1 MLKRS
6 LILSA
11 LTTVSFSGWL
21 MGGTQN
27 QSLSKEHS
35 ASASSTTHEAST
47 ASANPASEVASNID
61 IAPTP
66 PTTASNTQSPY
77 PPIDKPQAASN
88 PTNTNPAIAPSATSI
103 GQNTDK
109 TKQGYTIKLTGK
121 ADISASGDSLFFDTD
136 KGTKQVYMY
145 GLDKTSSQALS
156 QAIKQKSC
164 VTIIEGVNPD
174 EMAMGAVIH
183 PAQCP

>member
-27 QSLSKEHS
+27 QSPPNKHS
-35 ASASSTTHEAST
+35 ASASATTPEAS
-47 ASANPASEVASNID
+47 SANPASEVASNTD
-61 IAPTP
+61 KAPTP
-66 PTTASNTQSPY
+66 LTTASHIQSPY

-88 PTNTNPAIAPSATSI
+88 PTHTNPAIAPSATSI
-103 GQNTDK
+103 GQN
-109 TKQGYTIKLTGK
+109 
-121 ADISASGDSLFFDTD
+121 TD

>member
-35 ASASSTTHEAST
+35 ASASATTHEAST

-66 PTTASNTQSPY
+66 LTTASHIQSPY
-77 PPIDKPQAASN
+77 PPMDKPQAASN
-88 PTNTNPAIAPSATSI
+88 ATHTNPAIAPSATSI
-103 GQNTDK
+103 GQN
-109 TKQGYTIKLTGK
+109 
-121 ADISASGDSLFFDTD
+121 TD

>member
-11 LTTVSFSGWL
+11 LTTVSFSGLL

-27 QSLSKEHS
+27 QSPPNKHS
-35 ASASSTTHEAST
+35 ASASATTPEAS
-47 ASANPASEVASNID
+47 SANPASEVASNTD
-61 IAPTP
+61 KAPTP
-66 PTTASNTQSPY
+66 LTTASHIQSPY

-88 PTNTNPAIAPSATSI
+88 PTHTNPAIAPSATSI
-103 GQNTDK
+103 GQN
-109 TKQGYTIKLTGK
+109 
-121 ADISASGDSLFFDTD
+121 TD

-164 VTIIEGVNPD
+164 VTIIEDFNPD

>member
-35 ASASSTTHEAST
+35 ASASATTPEAS
-47 ASANPASEVASNID
+47 SANPASEVASNID

-77 PPIDKPQAASN
+77 PPMDKPQAVSN
-88 PTNTNPAIAPSATSI
+88 ATNTNPAIAPSATSI
-103 GQNTDK
+103 GQN
-109 TKQGYTIKLTGK
+109 
-121 ADISASGDSLFFDTD
+121 TD

-164 VTIIEGVNPD
+164 VTIIEDFNPD

>member
-27 QSLSKEHS
+27 QSLSNKHS
-35 ASASSTTHEAST
+35 ASASATTPEAS
-47 ASANPASEVASNID
+47 SANPASEVASNTD
-61 IAPTP
+61 KAPTP

-88 PTNTNPAIAPSATSI
+88 PTHTNPAIAPSATSI

-109 TKQGYTIKLTGK
+109 TKQGYTVKLTGK
-121 ADISASGDSLFFDTD
+121 ADISESGDSLFFDTD

-164 VTIIEGVNPD
+164 VTIIEDFNPD

>member
-11 LTTVSFSGWL
+11 LTPVSFSGWL

-27 QSLSKEHS
+27 QSPPNEHS
-35 ASASSTTHEAST
+35 ASASATTPEAS
-47 ASANPASEVASNID
+47 SANPASDVASNTD
-61 IAPTP
+61 KAPTP
-66 PTTASNTQSPY
+66 LTTASHIQSPY

-88 PTNTNPAIAPSATSI
+88 PTHTNPAIAPSATSI

-121 ADISASGDSLFFDTD
+121 ADISESGDSLFFDTD

-145 GLDKTSSQALS
+145 GLDKNSSQALS

-164 VTIIEGVNPD
+164 VTIIEDFNPD

-183 PAQCP
+183 PAQYP

>member
-77 PPIDKPQAASN
+77 PPMDKPQAVSN
-88 PTNTNPAIAPSATSI
+88 ATNTNPAIAPSATSI
-103 GQNTDK
+103 RQN
-109 TKQGYTIKLTGK
+109 
-121 ADISASGDSLFFDTD
+121 TD

>member
-11 LTTVSFSGWL
+11 LTHVSFSGWL
-21 MGGTQN
+21 IGCTQN
-27 QSLSKEHS
+27 QSPPNEHS
-35 ASASSTTHEAST
+35 ASASATTPEAS
-47 ASANPASEVASNID
+47 SANPASEVASNTD
-61 IAPTP
+61 KAPTP

-77 PPIDKPQAASN
+77 PPMDKPQAVSN
-88 PTNTNPAIAPSATSI
+88 ATHTNPAIAPSATSI
-103 GQNTDK
+103 GQN
-109 TKQGYTIKLTGK
+109 
-121 ADISASGDSLFFDTD
+121 TD

-164 VTIIEGVNPD
+164 VTIIEDFNPD

-183 PAQCP
+183 PAQYP

>member
-11 LTTVSFSGWL
+11 LTTVSFSGLL

-27 QSLSKEHS
+27 QSPPNKHS
-35 ASASSTTHEAST
+35 ASASATTPEAS
-47 ASANPASEVASNID
+47 SANPASEVASNTD
-61 IAPTP
+61 KAPTP
-66 PTTASNTQSPY
+66 LTTASHIQSPY

-88 PTNTNPAIAPSATSI
+88 PTHTNPAIAPSATSI

-109 TKQGYTIKLTGK
+109 TKQGYTVKLTGK
-121 ADISASGDSLFFDTD
+121 ADISESGDSLFFDTD

-164 VTIIEGVNPD
+164 VTIIEDFNPD

>member
-1 MLKRS
+1 
-6 LILSA
+6 
-11 LTTVSFSGWL
+11 

-27 QSLSKEHS
+27 QSPPNKHS
-35 ASASSTTHEAST
+35 ASASATTPEAS
-47 ASANPASEVASNID
+47 SANPASEVASNID

-77 PPIDKPQAASN
+77 PPMDKPQAVSN
-88 PTNTNPAIAPSATSI
+88 ATNTNPAIAPSATSI
-103 GQNTDK
+103 GQN
-109 TKQGYTIKLTGK
+109 
-121 ADISASGDSLFFDTD
+121 TD